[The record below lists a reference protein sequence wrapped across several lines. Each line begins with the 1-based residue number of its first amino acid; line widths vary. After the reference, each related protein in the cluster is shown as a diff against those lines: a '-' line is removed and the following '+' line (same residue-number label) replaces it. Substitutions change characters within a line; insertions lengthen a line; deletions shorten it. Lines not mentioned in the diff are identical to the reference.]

1 MLTFAASPNHK
12 DFQFIKFVQTQLR
25 KAITAES
32 ISLFFYIVYI
42 FPTGNMENGRQNMD
56 NNHTFTVFFLFL
68 KGREHAYFCC
78 FSQS

>member
-32 ISLFFYIVYI
+32 ISLFF
-42 FPTGNMENGRQNMD
+42 F
-56 NNHTFTVFFLFL
+56 VFFDII
-68 KGREHAYFCC
+68 
-78 FSQS
+78 